1 MKETK
6 IVEEKR
12 IEARK
17 PILIEGLPG
26 LGYVG
31 KIVVTYLIQQLK
43 AERFAS
49 LYSPFFPYYV
59 LSEKGDIRLLRM
71 EFYHAKNES
80 VDLIFLTGD
89 CQPTTSEGQYEVASR
104 ILDLAKRYGVD
115 LLITLG
121 GFNGMDESKTVGAS
135 TNEALLKKL
144 REEGVDVDLPGN
156 PIVGTTGILLSLAR
170 FHEIDAVCLLGE
182 TRGYPPSL
190 KPAKKVLQILSRLL
204 GLKINLKKMDE
215 QILKSDELKGKLEEI
230 AEKKLREKKEV
241 TLSYIS

>member
-1 MKETK
+1 MKETR
-6 IVEEKR
+6 IIEERR
-12 IEARK
+12 ISAKK
-17 PILIEGLPG
+17 PVLIEGLPG

-31 KIVVTYLIQQLK
+31 KIVVTYLIRQLR

-59 LSEKGDIRLLRM
+59 LSERGDIRLLRI
-71 EFYHAKNES
+71 EFYHAKTELF
-80 VDLIFLTGD
+80 DLVFLTGD
-89 CQPTTSEGQYEVASR
+89 CQPTSSEGQYEVASK
-104 ILDLAKRYGVD
+104 ILDLAKRYGVN

-121 GFNGMDESKTVGAS
+121 GFNGMDEGKTVGAS
-135 TNEALLKKL
+135 TSEALLKKL
-144 REEGVDVDLPGN
+144 REEGVEVDLPGN
-156 PIVGTTGILLSLAR
+156 PIVGITGILLSLAH
-170 FHEIDAVCLLGE
+170 FYGIDAVCLLGE

-190 KPAKKVLQILSRLL
+190 KPAKRVLEILSKLL
-204 GLKINLKKMDE
+204 GLKIDLKKMDE